1 MFPFKRRK
9 ELNIAFFSSMFSIER
24 NLTEKTLKASLLFRF
39 FIEYRITNVYVI
51 CSSDKEYDL
60 LREISKYA
68 LTPPYLKKY
77 IPISPNLRKAGL
89 LPPMNLPSHLVHRF
103 PVEGEIRLGRNQDF
117 GLHQK
122 IRTTYRSIMFTD
134 SIKGSFIQY
143 PMIYYDGFKIHK
155 IRFEKILEKNNL
167 IIGSRNGKNP
177 LKYKEEIISMY
188 EEKGLTLLIGPP
200 EGMLLKKLGE
210 KFLEKS
216 YNFIIKQGVSDVR
229 AEEAIIS
236 SLSLLNAILE

>member
-1 MFPFKRRK
+1 
-9 ELNIAFFSSMFSIER
+9 
-24 NLTEKTLKASLLFRF
+24 
-39 FIEYRITNVYVI
+39 
-51 CSSDKEYDL
+51 
-60 LREISKYA
+60 
-68 LTPPYLKKY
+68 
-77 IPISPNLRKAGL
+77 
-89 LPPMNLPSHLVHRF
+89 
-103 PVEGEIRLGRNQDF
+103 
-117 GLHQK
+117 
-122 IRTTYRSIMFTD
+122 MFTD